1 MKLSVF
7 YALAAVATGS
17 DKKETCLDRMNTKPF
32 ESKTGKLGY
41 FINTARRIIHHKMDA
56 PETQCKLLK
65 RYRTKYF
72 KLTKLRR
79 DCMVKKGKHDARSNG
94 KAERAEKQAARAEK
108 NRERREDDD
117 EGVEEDESLNEVLN
131 QDGISQMD
139 NIVKELN
146 SAVTVEQLQSYCS
159 NNAELSAEEKDDC
172 AKLVSKNNKK
182 TKANAEIN
190 FRLAEL
196 SKGIQSWIDAFIA
209 TNGVCGDRSKNNK
222 KQINNLKKRTISLRK
237 KNPANHKTIQFELK
251 E

>member
-7 YALAAVATGS
+7 YAIAAVATGN
-17 DKKETCLDRMNTKPF
+17 DKEETCLDKMNTKPF

-41 FINTARRIIHHKMDA
+41 FINTARRIVHHKMDA
-56 PETQCKLLK
+56 PETQCKLMK
-65 RYRTKYF
+65 RYRAKYF

-79 DCMVKKGKHDARSNG
+79 DCMIRKGKHEKRSNG
-94 KAERAEKQAARAEK
+94 KAERAQKQAERAEK
-108 NRERREDDD
+108 NRERRDADHI
-117 EGVEEDESLNEVLN
+117 EEDESLNEVLN
-131 QDGISQMD
+131 QEGMNQMD

-146 SAVTVEQLQSYCS
+146 SAVTTEQLKEYCAKNS
-159 NNAELSAEEKDDC
+159 DLSAEEKDDC

-182 TKANAEIN
+182 SKANAEIN

-196 SKGIQSWIDAFIA
+196 SKGIQSWIDAFVA
-209 TNGVCGDRSKNNK
+209 NNGVCGMRLKKNK
-222 KQINNLKKRTISLRK
+222 IQINNLKKRVISKRK